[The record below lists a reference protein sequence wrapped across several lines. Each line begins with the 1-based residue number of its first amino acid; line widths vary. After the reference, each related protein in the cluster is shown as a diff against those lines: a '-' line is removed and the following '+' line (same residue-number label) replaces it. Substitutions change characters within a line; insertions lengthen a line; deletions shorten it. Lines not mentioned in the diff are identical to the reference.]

1 MLVSSEGFYMNKK
14 AIVTGANGKIGRT
27 FVESLVAKG
36 YFVYAVDLKTE
47 GLKTSK
53 NVELVQLDIT
63 DEESVHDFF
72 LSVHDLSVLINNAGI
87 GVFTPFE
94 DRTAAEFKKVM
105 EVNLLG
111 SFLMSQSAVKIMKER
126 GGGKIVNIAS
136 IYGSTS
142 SDERIYGDSGRNNS
156 EVYSATKAG
165 VINLTKYM
173 AAHFGKY
180 NIQTNAIS
188 PGGIY
193 NQQSSDFVRN
203 YEYKTPMQRMGNV
216 EDLLSTLL
224 YLISDDTAYT
234 NGQNISVD
242 GGFLAW

>member
-1 MLVSSEGFYMNKK
+1 MIKVVL
-14 AIVTGANGKIGRT
+14 TGANGQLGKAFT
-27 FVESLVAKG
+27 EALVEKRF
-36 YFVYAVDLKTE
+36 FVYAIDINIE
-47 GLKTSK
+47 NIKTSDSIK
-53 NVELVQLDIT
+53 PVKLDIT
-63 DEESVHDFF
+63 NETKVNDFF
-72 LSVHDLSVLINNAGI
+72 SSIQDIDVLINNAGI

-111 SFLMSQSAVKIMKER
+111 LFLMSQSAIKIMKNSN
-126 GGGKIVNIAS
+126 GGKIVNIAS

-142 SDERIYGDSGRNNS
+142 SDERIYGNSGRNNS

-165 VINLTKYM
+165 VISLTKYM

-180 NIQTNAIS
+180 NIQTNSLS

-193 NQQSSDFVRN
+193 NQQSEDFVAN
-203 YEYKTPMQRMGNV
+203 YEYKTPMHRMCSIQ
-216 EDLLSTLL
+216 DLLSTLF
-224 YLISDDTAYT
+224 YLISEDTAYT
-234 NGQNISVD
+234 NGQDIAVD

>member
-1 MLVSSEGFYMNKK
+1 MKKK

-47 GLKTSK
+47 GLKNSE

-72 LSVHDLSVLINNAGI
+72 LSVHNLSVLINNAGI

-165 VINLTKYM
+165 VINMTKYM

-193 NQQSSDFVRN
+193 NQQSDDFVKN

-216 EDLLSTLL
+216 KDLLSTLF

>member
-193 NQQSSDFVRN
+193 NQQSIDFVRN
-203 YEYKTPMQRMGNV
+203 YEYKTPMQRMATV

-224 YLISDDTAYT
+224 YLVSDDTAYT

>member
-1 MLVSSEGFYMNKK
+1 MKK
-14 AIVTGANGKIGRT
+14 KVILTGANGNIGRT
-27 FVESLVAKG
+27 FAEFLVTKG
-36 YFVYAVDLKTE
+36 YFVYAVDLKIDK
-47 GLKTSK
+47 LKTSK

-72 LSVHDLSVLINNAGI
+72 SSVDNLSVLINNAGI

-111 SFLMSQSAVKIMKER
+111 SFLMSQSAIKIMKKI
-126 GGGKIVNIAS
+126 GGGKIINIAS
-136 IYGSTS
+136 IYGSKS

-193 NQQSSDFVRN
+193 KQQSVDFVRN
-203 YEYKTPMQRMGNV
+203 YEHKTPMQRMGAI

>member
-1 MLVSSEGFYMNKK
+1 VLVSTEEVYMKKK

-36 YFVYAVDLKTE
+36 YCVYAVDLKTE
-47 GLKTSK
+47 GLKNSE
-53 NVELVQLDIT
+53 NVELIQLDIT

-72 LSVHDLSVLINNAGI
+72 LSVRNLSVLVNNAGI

-111 SFLMSQSAVKIMKER
+111 SFLMSQSAIKIMKER
-126 GGGKIVNIAS
+126 GGGKIINIAS
-136 IYGSTS
+136 IYGSIS

-193 NQQSSDFVRN
+193 NQQSIDFVRN

>member
-1 MLVSSEGFYMNKK
+1 MKKK

-27 FVESLVAKG
+27 FVASLVAKG

-72 LSVHDLSVLINNAGI
+72 LSVHNLSVLINNAGI

-193 NQQSSDFVRN
+193 NQQSIDFVRN
-203 YEYKTPMQRMGNV
+203 YEYKTPMQRMGTV

-224 YLISDDTAYT
+224 YLIADDTAYT

>member
-1 MLVSSEGFYMNKK
+1 MIKK
-14 AIVTGANGKIGRT
+14 TAIITGANGQLGSA
-27 FVESLVAKG
+27 FVEALTGKG
-36 YFVYAVDLKTE
+36 YFIYAVDLNIEKIT
-47 GLKTSK
+47 TSE
-53 NVELVQLDIT
+53 NVQPVTLDIT
-63 DEESVHDFF
+63 DEIAVHKFF
-72 LSVHDLSVLINNAGI
+72 SIIQSLDVLINNAGV

-94 DRTAAEFKKVM
+94 NRTAAEFKKVM

-111 SFLMSQSAVKIMKER
+111 TFLMSQSSVKIMKNSD
-126 GGGKIVNIAS
+126 GGKIINIAS

-142 SDERIYGDSGRNNS
+142 SDDRIYGDSGRNNS

-165 VINLTKYM
+165 VINMTKYM

-193 NQQSSDFVRN
+193 NQQSLDFVTN
-203 YEYKTPMQRMGNV
+203 YQYKTPMQRMGNIN
-216 EDLLSTLL
+216 DLLSTLF
-224 YLISDDTAYT
+224 YLISEDTGYT

>member
-1 MLVSSEGFYMNKK
+1 MKK
-14 AIVTGANGKIGRT
+14 RAIITGANGQLGSA
-27 FVESLVAKG
+27 FVEALTGKG
-36 YFVYAVDLKTE
+36 YFVYAVDLNIEKIKSSE
-47 GLKTSK
+47 
-53 NVELVQLDIT
+53 NVQPVKLDIT
-63 DEESVHDFF
+63 DETAVHNFFSSVQS
-72 LSVHDLSVLINNAGI
+72 LNVLINNAGI

-111 SFLMSQSAVKIMKER
+111 AFLMSQSSVKIMKNSD
-126 GGGKIVNIAS
+126 GGKIVNIAS

-165 VINLTKYM
+165 LINMTQYM
-173 AAHFGKY
+173 ATHFGKY
-180 NIQTNAIS
+180 NIQTNSIS

-193 NQQSSDFVRN
+193 NQQSEDFVKN
-203 YEYKTPMQRMGNV
+203 YEYKTPMGRMGKV
-216 EDLLSTLL
+216 QDLLSALF
-224 YLISDDTAYT
+224 YLVSEDTQYT
-234 NGQNISVD
+234 NGQDIAVD

>member
-1 MLVSSEGFYMNKK
+1 MKK
-14 AIVTGANGKIGRT
+14 EAIVTGANGKIGRT
-27 FVESLVAKG
+27 FVASLVAKG

-72 LSVHDLSVLINNAGI
+72 LSVHNLSVLINNAGI

-193 NQQSSDFVRN
+193 NQQSIDFVRN
-203 YEYKTPMQRMGNV
+203 YEYKTPMQRMGTV

-224 YLISDDTAYT
+224 YLIADDTAYT

>member
-1 MLVSSEGFYMNKK
+1 MTKK
-14 AIVTGANGKIGRT
+14 KIILTGANGQIGSALLERLVDKGHFIYAIDLNVDKI
-27 FVESLVAKG
+27 K
-36 YFVYAVDLKTE
+36 KT
-47 GLKTSK
+47 K
-53 NVELVQLDIT
+53 NIQPVKLDIT
-63 DEESVHDFF
+63 KEKEVLSFF
-72 LSVHDLSVLINNAGI
+72 SIVQNLDILINNAGL
-87 GVFTPFE
+87 GVFTPFIE
-94 DRTAAEFKKVM
+94 RTVSEFKKVM

-111 SFLMSQSAVKIMKER
+111 TFLMSQSSIKIMIKNKK
-126 GGGKIVNIAS
+126 GKIINIAS

-142 SDERIYGDSGRNNS
+142 SDERIYGNSGRNNS

-165 VINLTKYM
+165 VINMTKYM

-193 NQQSSDFVRN
+193 NNQSHDFVDN
-203 YEYKTPMQRMGNV
+203 YKYKTPMQRMANV
-216 EDLLSTLL
+216 EDIMSTLD
-224 YLISDDTAYT
+224 YLISEESGYI

>member
-1 MLVSSEGFYMNKK
+1 MLVSSEEFYMKK
-14 AIVTGANGKIGRT
+14 NAIVTGANGKIGRT
-27 FVESLVAKG
+27 FVDFLVAKG
-36 YFVYAVDLKTE
+36 YFVYAVDLKIE
-47 GLKTSK
+47 ELKNSE

-72 LSVHDLSVLINNAGI
+72 LSVHNLSVLINNAGI

-111 SFLMSQSAVKIMKER
+111 SFLMSQAAVKIMKER

-136 IYGSTS
+136 VYGSTS

-193 NQQSSDFVRN
+193 NQQSIDFVRN

-234 NGQNISVD
+234 NGQNVSVD

>member
-1 MLVSSEGFYMNKK
+1 MKN

-27 FVESLVAKG
+27 FVDSLVTNG
-36 YFVYAVDLKTE
+36 YFVYALDLTTDGFKA
-47 GLKTSK
+47 SK
-53 NVELVQLDIT
+53 NVELVKLDIT
-63 DEESVHDFF
+63 EEESVHDFF
-72 LSVHDLSVLINNAGI
+72 LSIDNLSVLINNAGI
-87 GVFTPFE
+87 GVFTSFE
-94 DRTAAEFKKVM
+94 DRTAKEFKKVM
-105 EVNLLG
+105 AVNLLG
-111 SFLMSQSAVKIMKER
+111 SFLMSQSAVKIMKKK

-165 VINLTKYM
+165 VISMTKYM

-193 NQQSSDFVRN
+193 SQQSIEFVRN
-203 YEYKTPMQRMGNV
+203 YEYKTPMQRMGAV
-216 EDLLSTLL
+216 EDLLSTLH

>member
-1 MLVSSEGFYMNKK
+1 MKK
-14 AIVTGANGKIGRT
+14 AIITGANGQLGSVFSEALIK
-27 FVESLVAKG
+27 KG
-36 YFVYAVDLKTE
+36 YFVYAVDINLE
-47 GLKTSK
+47 NINTSV
-53 NVELVQLDIT
+53 NIQPVELDIT
-63 DEESVHDFF
+63 NEMSVHKFF
-72 LSVHDLSVLINNAGI
+72 SSIQELDVLVNNAGI

-111 SFLMSQSAVKIMKER
+111 AFLMSQSSVKIMKNSN
-126 GGGKIVNIAS
+126 GGKIVNIAS

-165 VINLTKYM
+165 IINMTQYM

-180 NIQTNAIS
+180 NIQTNSIS

-193 NQQSSDFVRN
+193 NQQSEAFVKN
-203 YEYKTPMQRMGNV
+203 YEYKTPMGRMGKGK
-216 EDLLSTLL
+216 DLLSAL
-224 YLISDDTAYT
+224 YYFLSEETQYT
-234 NGQNISVD
+234 NGQDIAVD